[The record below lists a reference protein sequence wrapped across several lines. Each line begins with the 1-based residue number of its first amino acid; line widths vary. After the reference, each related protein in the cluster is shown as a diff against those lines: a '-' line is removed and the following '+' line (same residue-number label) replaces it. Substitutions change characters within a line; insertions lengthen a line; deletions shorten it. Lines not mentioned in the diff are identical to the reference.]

1 LKWSIIINSLCYQQ
15 FKSLNLKIM
24 KKSVLTIA
32 IFITGLFISS
42 LLVIGCGSK
51 KEQTVEENH
60 RHMEGDT
67 TKHHDEMAMVYACT
81 MHPEVTGKEG
91 DKCSKCGMKLEAVKS
106 ADSTGVHEH

>member
-1 LKWSIIINSLCYQQ
+1 
-15 FKSLNLKIM
+15 M

-67 TKHHDEMAMVYACT
+67 TKHHDEMAMVYVCT